1 MTETFSYRCITFYRS
16 FVAYTSHRL
25 QELGLSFGVLFLL
38 VYVGKHPDCTQG
50 ELTQALELDWG
61 YCQRSVVQ
69 LVEDVEALYRE
80 YRALGG
86 NGAVVKL
93 VEDGFLLRERK
104 GRAYHLDL
112 SEKGREA
119 FELSHQFFSDW
130 DEQVLGALGEE
141 EREQLFT
148 LLDKVKTKEGI
159 SDPCTR
165 PF

>member
-16 FVAYTSHRL
+16 FVAYTSCRL

-61 YCQRSVVQ
+61 YCQRSVV
-69 LVEDVEALYRE
+69 
-80 YRALGG
+80 
-86 NGAVVKL
+86 KL

-104 GRAYHLDL
+104 GRAYHLEL

-119 FELSHQFFSDW
+119 FELSHQFFEDW
-130 DEQVLGALGEE
+130 DEQVLGTFREE
-141 EREQLFT
+141 EREQLFA
-148 LLDKVKTKEGI
+148 LLTKVKIKEGT
-159 SDPCTR
+159 DPCTK

>member
-1 MTETFSYRCITFYRS
+1 MTETFSYRCITLYRS
-16 FVAYTSHRL
+16 FVAYTSRRL
-25 QELGLSFGVLFLL
+25 QKLGLSFGVLFLL

-61 YCQRSVVQ
+61 YCQRSVV
-69 LVEDVEALYRE
+69 
-80 YRALGG
+80 
-86 NGAVVKL
+86 KL

-104 GRAYHLDL
+104 GRAYHLNL

-119 FELSHQFFSDW
+119 FALSHQFFSDW
-130 DEQVLGALGEE
+130 DEQVLGTFGEE
-141 EREQLFT
+141 EREQLFS
-148 LLDKVKTKEGI
+148 LLNQVTIKEGT

>member
-61 YCQRSVVQ
+61 YCQRSVV
-69 LVEDVEALYRE
+69 
-80 YRALGG
+80 
-86 NGAVVKL
+86 KL

-130 DEQVLGALGEE
+130 DEQVLGALGKE
-141 EREQLFT
+141 EREQLFA

>member
-1 MTETFSYRCITFYRS
+1 MTDTFSYRCITFYRS
-16 FVAYTSHRL
+16 FVAYTSYRL

-61 YCQRSVVQ
+61 YCQRSVV
-69 LVEDVEALYRE
+69 
-80 YRALGG
+80 
-86 NGAVVKL
+86 KL

-104 GRAYHLDL
+104 GRAYHLNL

-130 DEQVLGALGEE
+130 DEQVLGAFEEE
-141 EREQLFT
+141 EREQLFA
-148 LLDKVKTKEGI
+148 LLNKVKTKEGI

>member
-16 FVAYTSHRL
+16 FVSYTSHRL

-61 YCQRSVVQ
+61 YCQRS
-69 LVEDVEALYRE
+69 
-80 YRALGG
+80 
-86 NGAVVKL
+86 VVKL

-141 EREQLFT
+141 EREQLFV

>member
-16 FVAYTSHRL
+16 FVAYTSRRL

-61 YCQRSVVQ
+61 YCQRSVV
-69 LVEDVEALYRE
+69 
-80 YRALGG
+80 
-86 NGAVVKL
+86 KL
-93 VEDGFLLRERK
+93 VEDGFLLRERR
-104 GRAYHLDL
+104 GRAYHLEL

-119 FELSHQFFSDW
+119 FDLSHHFFSEW
-130 DEQVLGALGEE
+130 DGQVLGTLDDE
-141 EREQLFT
+141 ERETLFF
-148 LLDKVKTKEGI
+148 LLSKVKIKEGT
-159 SDPCTR
+159 DPCTK